1 MVVRLGAA
9 SGYRIAR
16 LPPTPASHPP
26 SRRCPSFATS
36 LSSFPGAP
44 AAPLSGFDR
53 INLMDFTFNSFP
65 YRVIFAHGALNRVAD
80 EAALTGKRALILSTP
95 EQASAGRN
103 VFALLGPLAA
113 GLFYRAPMPVPHS
126 IVAEAPVAAKEIGAD
141 FNYAI
146 G

>member
-80 EAALTGKRALILSTP
+80 EAALIGKRALILSTP
-95 EQASAGRN
+95 EQAPAGRN
-103 VFALLGPLAA
+103 VFALPGPLAGGLLDWAPIPSPVSTA
-113 GLFYRAPMPVPHS
+113 GEGRG
-126 IVAEAPVAAKEIGAD
+126 AA
-141 FNYAI
+141 NR
-146 G
+146 

>member
-26 SRRCPSFATS
+26 SRRCPAFATS

-65 YRVIFAHGALNRVAD
+65 YPVIFAPGALNRVAD
-80 EAALTGKRALILSTP
+80 EAALTGKRALIISTP
-95 EQASAGRN
+95 QPASPGRH
-103 VFALLGPLAA
+103 VFALLAQLAVVLLA
-113 GLFYRAPMPVPHS
+113 GARSDARPVGT
-126 IVAEAPVAAKEIGAD
+126 VWL
-141 FNYAI
+141 
-146 G
+146 

>member
-16 LPPTPASHPP
+16 LAPTPASHPP
-26 SRRCPSFATS
+26 SRRCPAFATS

-53 INLMDFTFNSFP
+53 INLMDFPFNSFP

-80 EAALTGKRALILSTP
+80 ETATIGKRALLLSTP
-95 EQASAGRN
+95 ATGSTSEWERGGSD
-103 VFALLGPLAA
+103 V
-113 GLFYRAPMPVPHS
+113 
-126 IVAEAPVAAKEIGAD
+126 E
-141 FNYAI
+141 
-146 G
+146 